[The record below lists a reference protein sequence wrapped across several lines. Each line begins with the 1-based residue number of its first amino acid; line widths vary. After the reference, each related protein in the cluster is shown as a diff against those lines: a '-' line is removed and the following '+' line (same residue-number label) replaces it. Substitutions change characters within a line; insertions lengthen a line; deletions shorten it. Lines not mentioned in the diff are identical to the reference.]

1 MQIRHWVKHFLVYG
15 SGVILM
21 NVVPFALIPIYTH
34 AVTPQEYGVLELLN
48 RSQELLLLLVSLGLR
63 STLLTFYQMEKGKP
77 ERQQKLYSTA
87 LQFLMASSFVMLAV
101 AGLFAKGG
109 SQLLFASPGYSFAIV
124 LILIATYFES
134 LFQTAALY
142 LQSEL
147 KSELYVTVFA
157 SRAVFSVLV
166 NVLLVSVWGWGL
178 YGILWATLIQTFIS
192 TALLLAYT
200 FAKTG
205 MGFDRELTRDMMRF
219 GLPLVPGAFAMFA
232 LNNGDRYFLN
242 AYATQADVG
251 IYGLGYRLGMLT
263 MSLVLM
269 PFGKIWSA
277 TMVDI
282 SRQTDGPV
290 RLGRIATYLL
300 AACAFSTLGVSLF
313 SPFALRLLTTPAYW
327 DAYKVVPVVGAA
339 YIFYSWTV
347 IMDASFYITK
357 KTAYKSIILAL
368 SCAVILPLYG
378 VLIPKFGTMGAA
390 WATLFGF
397 AGFAAISAFYGQRVY
412 RIEYEWSRIAGMFAL
427 ATGLYLVGTSISPQN
442 WTLSII
448 FRAVVSLAFP
458 VVLWTFFAQAA
469 ERHALVEYLGSMRK
483 WFGNRKASV
492 SEDPVAVPVST
503 KGADQ
508 WPEPNLSS
516 APAKEPKR

>member
-1 MQIRHWVKHFLVYG
+1 LQIRQWVKHFLVYG

-21 NVVPFALIPIYTH
+21 NVVPFVLIPIYTH

-63 STLLTFYQMEKGKP
+63 STLLTFYQMEKDRP
-77 ERQQKLYSTA
+77 ERRKKLYSTA
-87 LQFLMASSFVMLAV
+87 LQFLMASSFLMLLV
-101 AGLFAKGG
+101 AGMFSKTG
-109 SQLLFASPGYSFAIV
+109 SELLFNASGYSKAII
-124 LILIATYFES
+124 LILISTYFES

-142 LQSEL
+142 LQSEI

-166 NVLLVSVWGWGL
+166 NLVLVSYMGWGL
-178 YGILWATLIQTFIS
+178 YGILWATLTQTFIS
-192 TALLLAYT
+192 TALLLVYT
-200 FAKTG
+200 FIKTG
-205 MGFDRELTRDMMRF
+205 TGFDPSLARDMMRF

-300 AACAFSTLGVSLF
+300 AASAFSTLGVSLF
-313 SPFALRLLTTPAYW
+313 SPFALRLLTTPVYW
-327 DAYKVVPVVGAA
+327 DAYKVVAVVGAA

-347 IMDASFYITK
+347 IIDASFYITK

-368 SCAVILPLYG
+368 SCAVVLPMYG
-378 VLIPKFGTMGAA
+378 ILIPRYGTMGAA
-390 WATLFGF
+390 WATLLGF
-397 AGFAAISAFYGQRVY
+397 AAFAAISGFYGQRVY
-412 RIEYEWSRIAGMFAL
+412 RINYESGRIAGMFAI
-427 ATGLYLVGTSISPQN
+427 ATALYLLGTVIPPEKWTMSI
-442 WTLSII
+442 L
-448 FRAVVSLAFP
+448 FRALVSFAYP
-458 VVLWTFFAQAA
+458 VVLWVFFATVD
-469 ERHALVEYLGSMRK
+469 ERHAMIEY
-483 WFGNRKASV
+483 V
-492 SEDPVAVPVST
+492 SSFKKYFSEREAAVAADPVAVPVST
-503 KGADQ
+503 HGADQ
-508 WPEPNLSS
+508 WPEPNL
-516 APAKEPKR
+516 APKQEQE